1 MNKWLRYSIA
11 GILTIGLI
19 LIRLNEESLFYD
31 PLLYYFKNSYEVTLL
46 EIDITKHLISVT
58 IRYGIN
64 TLLSIG
70 IIYMLFNKKNYIKI
84 SGIVF
89 LIGWVIFL
97 PIYYLFIN
105 TEFEYSLMIGFY
117 IRRFLIQPIIG
128 IILILALF
136 YLEKIKR

>member
-70 IIYMLFNKKNYIKI
+70 IIYMLFNKKSYIKI